1 MATKEKMSAG
11 QVRKAAREGGER
23 EVQASIE
30 AARNLSQL
38 SRSSERPTPRT
49 TRKASSR

>member
-11 QVRKAAREGGER
+11 QIRKAAREGGDR
-23 EVQASIE
+23 EVKASIE
-30 AARNLSQL
+30 AARNLSKL